1 MTSVDHL
8 TVVLAERIMGW
19 TAGPDRFSM
28 GKRKW
33 IPRWRFHPTN
43 RMEDALV
50 LLKHLAPDSMKWV
63 AGKTASFGQKFTL
76 AIQQLPRM
84 NPRRPRP
91 LHLRLRVLLALR
103 WDHERDRADRCT
115 F

>member
-50 LLKHLAPDSMKWV
+50 LLKHLAPDRYEMGCGENGVFWAKVHIACTTGAAHEASQAKALTFAI
-63 AGKTASFGQKFTL
+63 AGAVGIEVRS
-76 AIQQLPRM
+76 
-84 NPRRPRP
+84 
-91 LHLRLRVLLALR
+91 
-103 WDHERDRADRCT
+103 
-115 F
+115 